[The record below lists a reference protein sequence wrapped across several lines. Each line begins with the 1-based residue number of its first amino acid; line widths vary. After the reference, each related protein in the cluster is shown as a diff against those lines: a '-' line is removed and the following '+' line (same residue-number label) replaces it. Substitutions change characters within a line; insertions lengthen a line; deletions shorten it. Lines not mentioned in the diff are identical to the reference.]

1 MSKAES
7 TLAETNHDE
16 GGEFIQ
22 VRKKSERTNNTD
34 KTSTTSGS
42 SNDKKKSKPR
52 SRQNSIGEGKP
63 NKARYVCFYHL
74 EILIMTL
81 VTVYQIQELIS
92 QPWANYQDGFQKWR
106 KILEDQKPDSQDGKD
121 CQEL

>member
-63 NKARYVCFYHL
+63 NKTRYVCFYHL

-81 VTVYQIQELIS
+81 LTVYQIQELIS